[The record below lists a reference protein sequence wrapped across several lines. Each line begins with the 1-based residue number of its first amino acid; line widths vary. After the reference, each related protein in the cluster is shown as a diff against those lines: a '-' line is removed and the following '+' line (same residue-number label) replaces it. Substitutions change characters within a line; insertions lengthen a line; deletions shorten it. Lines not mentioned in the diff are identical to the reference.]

1 MGDGGG
7 TREDPPDLG
16 AVRALVARIFPGAAR
31 PVVERVAEGV
41 STHVYRIG
49 RGGERFYLRV
59 WPEPGE
65 SFAPEARVH
74 ALLWER
80 GVRVPEVVYFEHD
93 NALLRRSVLVTT
105 AVAGNPVGRRGSDRE
120 TRAILVAAGR
130 ELAVINS
137 VPVAGFGWLRRDRA
151 AAPGLAAGHPTYRA
165 FIREHL
171 EADLAL
177 LSAGVPGDRR
187 VAAIR
192 ELLAR
197 HDAWLDAPPARLAHG
212 DFDATHIYEQD
223 GRYTGI
229 IDFGEIRGGDPWY
242 DLGHFRMHDGE
253 TLPAPT
259 LPWLLEGYG
268 AVAPLPADHARRI
281 GFSSLLIAV
290 RALSRR
296 LRRAPP
302 VPQDWRRHQGFVAIE
317 RDLAALTTDP
327 DRG

>member
-1 MGDGGG
+1 MTNTGGARG
-7 TREDPPDLG
+7 EPPDLR
-16 AVRALVARIFPGAAR
+16 AVRALVARIFPGVAR
-31 PVVERVAEGV
+31 PVMERVEEGV

-49 RGGERFYLRV
+49 RGGVRFYLRV

-65 SFAPEARVH
+65 GFAPEARVH
-74 ALLWER
+74 ALLRER

-105 AVAGNPVGRRGSDRE
+105 AVAGNPVGRRGIDRE
-120 TRAILVAAGR
+120 TRTILVAAGR
-130 ELAVINS
+130 DLAVINS
-137 VPVAGFGWLRRDRA
+137 GPVAGFGWLRRDRA
-151 AAPGLAAGHPTYRA
+151 AANGLAAEHPTYRA

-171 EADLAL
+171 EEDLAL
-177 LSAGVPGDRR
+177 LA
-187 VAAIR
+187 AAIR

-197 HDAWLDAPPARLAHG
+197 HDAWIDVPPARLAHG
-212 DFDATHIYEQD
+212 DFDATHIYERD

-268 AVAPLPADHARRI
+268 AVTPLQADHARRI

-290 RALSRR
+290 RALARR
-296 LRRAPP
+296 LRKARPA
-302 VPQDWRRHQGFVAIE
+302 PQDWRRHQGLVAIA
-317 RDLAALTTDP
+317 RDLAVLTADP